1 MEQDLYE
8 RTPVSPRMVRED
20 ARRDGDEQLELIARS
35 EVGGEERVRHMRER
49 ALLLVGQVDLWHA
62 RHKRRVDRDTER
74 FRKARTP
81 VVI

>member
-20 ARRDGDEQLELIARS
+20 TRRDGDEQLELIARS
-35 EVGGEERVRHMRER
+35 EVGGEERVRHVRER
-49 ALLLVGQVDLWHA
+49 ALLLVGQVDLRHT

-74 FRKARTP
+74 F
-81 VVI
+81 